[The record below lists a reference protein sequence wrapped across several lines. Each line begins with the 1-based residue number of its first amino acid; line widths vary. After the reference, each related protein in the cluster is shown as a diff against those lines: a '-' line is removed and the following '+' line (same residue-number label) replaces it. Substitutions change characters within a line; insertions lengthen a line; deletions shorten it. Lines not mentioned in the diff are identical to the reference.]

1 MINVRRLTR
10 SSSHMRIA
18 AERRVTFGP
27 AAVALHEAP
36 SWRRQFV
43 VIEQVTEDMNEDLD
57 EALVARTAK
66 GDSEAFRVLMERH
79 MRRSQRLAM
88 RLTGNASDADE
99 IVQDAFL
106 RLWTKA
112 ETWQPGRGKF
122 TTWFFRILV
131 NLCLDRRR
139 RSTPLPLESAGDP
152 VDPRQSAVAKIYE
165 DEVGHAVRRAIADLP
180 ERQRA
185 ALALCYYEELSKL
198 EAAETLS
205 VSVSALEALLVRARR
220 TLRTK
225 LASLG
230 ALGPKEEE

>member
-1 MINVRRLTR
+1 MD
-10 SSSHMRIA
+10 A
-18 AERRVTFGP
+18 AFR
-27 AAVALHEAP
+27 
-36 SWRRQFV
+36 RRQHFA
-43 VIEQVTEDMNEDLD
+43 VIEQVTEGMD
-57 EALVARTAK
+57 EESDEVLVARTAK
-66 GDSEAFRVLMERH
+66 GDGDAFRVLMERH
-79 MRRSQRLAM
+79 VRRGLRLAM
-88 RLTGNASDADE
+88 RIMGNASDADE

-139 RSTPLPLESAGDP
+139 RASPLPLESAGDP
-152 VDPRQSAVAKIYE
+152 ADPRPSALAKIYD
-165 DEVGHAVRRAIADLP
+165 DEVGLAVRRAIGELP

-185 ALALCYYEELSKL
+185 ALVLCYYEEMSNL
-198 EAAETLS
+198 EAAEALS
-205 VSVSALEALLVRARR
+205 ISVSALEALLVRARR
-220 TLRTK
+220 TLKTK

>member
-1 MINVRRLTR
+1 MLATAEERVGRGQATLVVD
-10 SSSHMRIA
+10 A
-18 AERRVTFGP
+18 AFR
-27 AAVALHEAP
+27 
-36 SWRRQFV
+36 RRQRFA
-43 VIEQVTEDMNEDLD
+43 VIEQVTEGMD
-57 EALVARTAK
+57 EESDEFLVARTAK
-66 GDSEAFRVLMERH
+66 GDGDAFRVLMERH
-79 MRRSQRLAM
+79 ARRGLRLAM
-88 RLTGNASDADE
+88 RIMGNASDADE

-139 RSTPLPLESAGDP
+139 RASPLPLESAGDP
-152 VDPRQSAVAKIYE
+152 PDPRQSALAKIYE
-165 DEVGHAVRRAIADLP
+165 DEVGLAVRQAIGELP

-185 ALALCYYEELSKL
+185 ALVLCYYEEMSNL

-205 VSVSALEALLVRARR
+205 ISVSALEALLVRARR
-220 TLRTK
+220 TLKTK

>member
-10 SSSHMRIA
+10 SSSHMRTA
-18 AERRVTFGP
+18 AERHVAIGP
-27 AAVALHEAP
+27 AAMAVHEA
-36 SWRRQFV
+36 SFWRRPSV
-43 VIEQVTEDMNEDLD
+43 VIEWVAEDMSDDLD

-66 GDSEAFRVLMERH
+66 GDSEAFRTLMQRH

-139 RSTPLPLESAGDP
+139 RLAPLPLETAGDP
-152 VDPRQSAVAKIYE
+152 ADPRRSAVAKIYE
-165 DEVGHAVRRAIADLP
+165 DEIGLAVRRAIGDLP

-185 ALALCYYEELSKL
+185 ALALCYYEELSNL
-198 EAAETLS
+198 EAAEALS
-205 VSVSALEALLVRARR
+205 ISVSALEALLVRARR

-225 LASLG
+225 LAALG